1 MVNEGQASDA
11 ATVSPGYQRE
21 SFGQSEPLTV
31 RIKGLLHQYPQG
43 VGILKE
49 LLQNAD
55 DAGARHVVFTV
66 DWRDR
71 QEEILGEDALPDSR
85 LRKLRGPALLAWND
99 SAFTEDDFTHI
110 KRIGDSAKRE
120 DVTRTGRFGI
130 GFNSVYHVTDC
141 PGFLSRDRLCFF
153 DPHDHFVSR
162 PGEHGCSFS
171 FTPGVANNLWDRHPL
186 LGDLYRVGDPEGDL
200 TFDANGYKATVF
212 RLPFRDATRAP
223 HSEIRP
229 NQPFTRADMEDI
241 VRRFVG
247 VGAEMLLFLKNVQSI
262 KIQEVGAD
270 GPGDATA
277 RPLVHVRTDNP
288 EEVEAARS
296 ALREELEMGLPTL
309 RAVCQN
315 APHRLRVES
324 YRHAITVTYFDQEEG
339 RGSLRATET
348 LWRVVSGFQV
358 DRGGEMV
365 RLMQELA
372 ALPNGGVKAV
382 PWGGVAAL
390 MSRWE
395 SPTADGEMVRTEVT
409 PKGGVD
415 GRVYCF
421 LPLDAPTGLPV
432 HINGFFDLDSA
443 RTGLTV
449 EGNTTG
455 ADRKRGEW
463 NRALTRHTVAPL
475 YARLL
480 EDLRGDMVAEDGDG
494 VTRFY
499 AHFPTKTPMIAALEE
514 LLAATRE
521 HLTARAVLRVQA
533 SEGTARWAKPGDTR
547 LLPGKYSDLR
557 EPLTEMGYSLPIPT
571 LPGFI
576 QEYFSV
582 GGVSVKSVR
591 SALVQN
597 GRNVNG
603 IPLADAPYSVLT
615 RREWV
620 LALLRFC
627 LSEPGSGV
635 SGLPLALRA
644 DGLLA
649 TFADSSLPAKM
660 DPAGCIWF
668 PDSDVQAIFHT
679 RPEWFLDP
687 AVLAAVPELDSGT
700 VGLPRLTS
708 EQVAQNLHRVVI
720 EAGNPS
726 DRAWDNWKP
735 EGAEPPNA
743 TWLTSVYGYF
753 TGQTLSG
760 SVQSALKVHRIV
772 PGGDGELYSPGSV
785 KTPLRATNLRAELQV
800 LLTRCGIQFVAG
812 PDPLIDAIG
821 AFAQKHQGFLCDA
834 TPEDVLNSLDVAF
847 SSAKPPELTQEDA
860 THLLDFLRRLDLDT
874 LTAERK
880 AILKRLPLYRV
891 VGEEVQVTLENTEG
905 MYLPGDD
912 YTPPQCAAG
921 RVRLIHPGKD
931 GRWRLLLTALGLTP
945 LNRVRLLTEALLP
958 GYEKM
963 TEEDQYET
971 LCWVRDNLTAAES
984 EGDGNALRSQ
994 VREARLVRGETGG
1007 LHAVR
1012 YVYNPQAPLVRDLL
1026 GDTVAYP
1033 DFART
1038 YARDAERWKRF
1049 FSDLRWQNKPRARD
1063 IARHISGLRK
1073 RAKLEGVATVAED
1086 CRRVFDFLRGRW
1098 DEYGTAEI
1106 TTSGGDKRSLGEL
1119 LSQWAWLPAVSDPS
1133 TLRRYFAARTPEN
1146 RLYRPCELAFTQ
1158 QAHSVASELCLFS
1171 TQMQPSHEMQI
1182 ALGFHPL
1189 TSPKLWDMVIK
1200 HFAVLIGG
1208 TPPAPDTP
1216 DYRPFIDGL
1225 SSVYRHINQYQSSLP
1240 DKTQLKTRF
1249 AQCSCLWDGSTL
1261 HIPAKTFQRGGEY
1274 FGRWRTTLAPE
1285 ETSVAEAYRLLG
1297 QRDAPGREDVLEVLD
1312 ELRLSAGDGPL
1323 TGEDCRVARESLRYL
1338 WSRVRPLCEANPTTR
1353 AEVQEM
1359 LRSRL
1364 LLLTDEGRLEPWRE
1378 ILIPDAPWRERY
1390 LDRTIVHLLDA
1401 GVPTELAAFVGCTS
1415 LAYDVREQPERLPER
1430 GGDATMRQWA
1440 AKFQHTCRSPEFW
1453 DGLRRLQRHDRE
1465 ASTLPPA
1472 AAKILARLEVIPVES
1487 LRVRLVL
1494 ERDGRENM
1502 IAQGVEAQAWYDHDS
1517 DRLYLRR
1524 ASDSRDL
1531 ELPLAEQLNANVLE
1545 GSLKDLS
1552 LFCRLLSTP
1561 PERISDLLTSA
1572 RVARL
1577 YEDSVDVPPAADA
1590 PKLRAIFADQA
1601 ESDEQEEA
1609 ITTAEADRSDTL
1621 IRADER
1627 DEAESGNE
1635 RETGGETDAQEAA
1648 TTTRPMAESPQDQAS
1663 EPLPTS
1669 VAPHTTPHPSADNTH
1684 GSLPSGL
1691 GMSPRRPSP
1700 EPGTSPRDDE
1710 AGEQNRPSGVPTG
1723 ATGETE
1729 RKVGADDGA
1738 PVTTNIP
1745 STPATPPQ
1753 ESSVE
1758 TPTSA
1763 PLPSSH
1769 GSYSGSTRA
1778 LTPARPVDV
1787 AALQDR
1793 FPNAQVAPQGQ
1804 LSGEGR
1810 DTYAP
1815 APSPHLDDTLNEASS
1830 SSGKGSGTGRKRRGY
1845 TGPLAVQN
1853 EGTVILRS
1861 GSFSDGALK
1870 LDSPPPAALFPPGEA
1885 NPATAESGGKP
1896 WYALELQGEDGAR
1909 LHLAVDYQKEVAF
1922 FPLLAEQGQVIA
1934 WLRDNLLEP
1943 GCYLTLDRLEN
1954 GGYRLGYRDEPHTLD
1969 RVPLLQSDPETG
1981 RPVVVFLDGLKV
1993 PCPVN
1998 RRIYHADR
2006 RFVDDEAIAAL
2017 YRLTQ
2022 SAPDLVSAL
2031 CILLEGCDGPISLED
2046 LYTLNDAVRPVSW
2059 AYFEQVVMGNCGD
2072 GLPFAG
2078 DANGL
2083 TLRPASEVHRVNTPQ
2098 QYRPQSSRG
2107 DAREST
2113 LVTVEAGLRGRV
2125 LNPWPLTMSQEETLQ
2140 TILTILND
2148 ALRVH

>member
-186 LGDLYRVGDPEGDL
+186 LGDLYRAGDPEGDL

-270 GPGDATA
+270 GPEDAAA
-277 RPLVHVRTDNP
+277 RPLVHVRTENP
-288 EEVEAARS
+288 DEVEAARS
-296 ALREELEMGLPTL
+296 ALREELAMGLPAL

-390 MSRWE
+390 VSRWE

-432 HINGFFDLDSA
+432 HINGFFDLDAA

-499 AHFPTKTPMIAALEE
+499 AHFPTKTPMIAVLEE
-514 LLAATRE
+514 LRSAARE
-521 HLTARAVLRVQA
+521 HLAAHSILQVQS
-533 SEGTARWAKPGDTR
+533 SEGSARWAKPGDTR
-547 LLPGKYSDLR
+547 LLPGKHSDLR
-557 EPLTEMGYSLPIPT
+557 EPLTEMGYLLPIPA

-582 GGVSVKSVR
+582 GGITVKSVR
-591 SALVQN
+591 NALVQN
-597 GRNVNG
+597 GRDVNG

-627 LSEPGSGV
+627 LSEPGSIV

-649 TFADSSLPAKM
+649 TFAESSLSATT
-660 DPAGCIWF
+660 DPSGRIWY
-668 PDSDVQAIFHT
+668 PDPEVRAIFPT

-687 AVLAAVPELDSGT
+687 TVLEAVPEIDSAT
-700 VGLPRLTS
+700 AGLPRLTS
-708 EQVAQNLHRVVI
+708 EQVAQNLHRVVV
-720 EAGNPS
+720 EAENPP
-726 DRAWDNWKP
+726 DGAWDNWKP
-735 EGAEPPNA
+735 DGAEPPNA
-743 TWLTSVYGYF
+743 TWLASVYRYF
-753 TGQTLSG
+753 TGKALS
-760 SVQSALKVHRIV
+760 QSAQSVLKAYRIV
-772 PGGDGELYSPGSV
+772 PSGDGELYSPGNA
-785 KTPLRATNLRAELQV
+785 KTPLRAGDLRAELWG
-800 LLTRCGIQFVAG
+800 LLTRCGIRFVEG
-812 PDPLIDAIG
+812 PLPLMDAIG
-821 AFAQKHQGFLCDA
+821 AFAQQHKGFLWDA
-834 TPEDVLNSLDVAF
+834 TPEDVLDSLGVAF
-847 SSAKPPELTQEDA
+847 ADGELPELTEEDA
-860 THLLDFLRRLDLDT
+860 AHLLDFLCRLDLDT
-874 LTAERK
+874 LTDERR

-891 VGEEVQVTLENTEG
+891 IGEEVQVTLENTEG
-905 MYLPGDD
+905 LYLPGQYD
-912 YTPPQCAAG
+912 PPKCAAG
-921 RVRLIHPGKD
+921 SVRLLDTGKD
-931 GRWRLLLTALGLTP
+931 DRWRPLLTALGLKP
-945 LNRVRLLTEALLP
+945 LNRVRLLTQALLP

-963 TEEDQYET
+963 TEADQYET

-994 VREARLVRGETGG
+994 VRETKLVRGETGG

-1012 YVYNPQAPLVRDLL
+1012 YVYNPQALLVRDLL

-1033 DFART
+1033 DFSRT
-1038 YARDAERWKRF
+1038 YARDADRWRRF
-1049 FSDLRWQNKPRARD
+1049 FSDLRWHNKPRAQD

-1073 RAKLEGVATVAED
+1073 RAKLEGVATVADD
-1086 CRRVFDFLRGRW
+1086 CRRVFDFLRERW
-1098 DEYGTAEI
+1098 DDYGAVEI
-1106 TTSGGDKRSLGEL
+1106 TTSGGDRRSLGEL

-1158 QAHSVASELCLFS
+1158 QAHSVASQLCLFS
-1171 TQMQPSHEMQI
+1171 TQMPSNEMQV

-1189 TSPKLWDMVIK
+1189 ASPKLWDLVIK

-1216 DYRPFIDGL
+1216 DYRPFTDGL
-1225 SSVYRHINQYQSSLP
+1225 LSVYRHINQYQSSLP
-1240 DKTQLKTRF
+1240 DLKARLTSPF
-1249 AQCSCLWDGSTL
+1249 AERPCLWDGSTL
-1261 HIPAKTFQRGGEY
+1261 HIPAKTFQRGGEC
-1274 FGRWRTTLAPE
+1274 FGRWRTTLSPE

-1312 ELRLSAGDGPL
+1312 ELRLAAGDGPL
-1323 TGEDCRVARESLRYL
+1323 TEDDCRVARESLRYL
-1338 WSRVRPLCEANPTTR
+1338 WSRVRPLCEANPTTC
-1353 AEVQEM
+1353 AEVREM

-1364 LLLTDEGRLEPWRE
+1364 LLLTDEGRMELWRE
-1378 ILIPDAPWRERY
+1378 TLIPDAPWRERY
-1390 LDRTIVHLLDA
+1390 LDPTVVHLLDA
-1401 GVPTELAAFVGCTS
+1401 GVPTELAVFVGCTS

-1472 AAKILARLEVIPVES
+1472 AAKTLARLEVIPVES

-1494 ERDGRENM
+1494 ERDGREYV

-1531 ELPLAEQLNANVLE
+1531 ELPLAEQLNAHALE
-1545 GSLKDLS
+1545 GSLKDLA

-1561 PERISDLLTSA
+1561 AERISDMLTSA

-1590 PKLRAIFADQA
+1590 PKLRAIFGDQA

-1609 ITTAEADRSDTL
+1609 MTTAEADRSDTL
-1621 IRADER
+1621 IRADET

-1635 RETGGETDAQEAA
+1635 RETGGEVEDQEA
-1648 TTTRPMAESPQDQAS
+1648 TTTARLMAESPQDQAS
-1663 EPLPTS
+1663 EPLQTS
-1669 VAPHTTPHPSADNTH
+1669 VAPHTTPLPSSDNTQ
-1684 GSLPSGL
+1684 GSLPSGP
-1691 GMSPRRPSP
+1691 GTSPRRPSP
-1700 EPGTSPRDDE
+1700 ETGTGPRDDE
-1710 AGEQNRPSGVPTG
+1710 AGEKHRAPGIPMG
-1723 ATGETE
+1723 ERGETE
-1729 RKVGADDGA
+1729 RKAGADNGA
-1738 PVTTNIP
+1738 PVTENLP
-1745 STPATPPQ
+1745 SSPAAPPK

-1769 GSYSGSTRA
+1769 GNYSGSTRA

-1787 AALQDR
+1787 AALQER

-1804 LSGEGR
+1804 SSGEGR
-1810 DTYAP
+1810 DAHVP
-1815 APSPHLDDTLNEASS
+1815 APSPDLDDTLNESSS

-1845 TGPLAVQN
+1845 TGPLAAQN
-1853 EGTVILRS
+1853 EGIVLLRS
-1861 GSFSDGALK
+1861 VSFSDGALP

-1885 NPATAESGGKP
+1885 TLGTAESGGKP
-1896 WYALELQGEDGAR
+1896 WYALELQGEDGPR

-1922 FPLLAEQGQVIA
+1922 FPLATEQGQIIA

-2059 AYFEQVVMGNCGD
+2059 AYFEQVVMSNCGD

-2107 DAREST
+2107 DEREST
-2113 LVTVEAGLRGRV
+2113 LAAVEMGLRGRV
-2125 LNPWPLTMSQEETLQ
+2125 LNPWPVTMSQEETLQ
-2140 TILTILND
+2140 AILDILNN
-2148 ALRVH
+2148 ALRS